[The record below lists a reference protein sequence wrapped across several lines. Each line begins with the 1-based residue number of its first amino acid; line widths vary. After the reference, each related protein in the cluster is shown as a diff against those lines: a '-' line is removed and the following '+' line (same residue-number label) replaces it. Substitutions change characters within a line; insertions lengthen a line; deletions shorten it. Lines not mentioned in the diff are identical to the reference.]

1 MSFYKKDSPSHLDQA
16 FESLRGQT
24 LAAEEII
31 LIQDGQVGK
40 ELEQIVEKWTRLL
53 PIRLYVNKENI
64 GLGLSLKRGLELCS
78 FEIVARMD
86 SDDICHPNRFE
97 HQFKFLS
104 AQPNISVVG
113 SWIAEFSDSIE
124 EISNYRKLPSEPHE
138 LFYFAKKRCPLNH
151 PTVMYRK
158 SDINNVGSYF
168 NFRFQQDYHLWG
180 RLLNSGYK
188 IANIPESLVYMRVDE
203 RLFNRR
209 GGLRYFQIETQV
221 QKTFLD
227 IGFINKLEFVR
238 NYIIRGSIRLVPN
251 SLRKIFYETF
261 LR

>member
-1 MSFYKKDSPSHLDQA
+1 MSFYKKDSPSNLDQA

-24 LAAEEII
+24 LSAEEIV

-40 ELEQIVEKWTRLL
+40 ELGAIVEKWVQIL
-53 PIRLYVNKENI
+53 PIRLYINKENI

-78 FEIVARMD
+78 YEIVARMD
-86 SDDICHPNRFE
+86 SDDICHPHRFE
-97 HQFKFLS
+97 HQVKFLV

-113 SWIAEFSDSIE
+113 SWIAEFSESIE
-124 EISNYRKLPSEPHE
+124 EISNYRKLPSDSDK
-138 LFYFAKKRCPLNH
+138 LFSFAKKRCPLNH

-158 SDINNVGSYF
+158 SDINKVGSYF

-188 IANIPESLVYMRVDE
+188 LANIPEPLVYMRVDE
-203 RLFNRR
+203 HLFNRR
-209 GGLRYFQIETQV
+209 GGLSYFQIEIQV
-221 QKTFLD
+221 QRTFLE
-227 IGFINKLEFVR
+227 IGFINRLEFIR
-238 NYIIRGSIRLVPN
+238 NYLVRGIIRLIPN
-251 SLRKIFYETF
+251 ALRKFFYETF